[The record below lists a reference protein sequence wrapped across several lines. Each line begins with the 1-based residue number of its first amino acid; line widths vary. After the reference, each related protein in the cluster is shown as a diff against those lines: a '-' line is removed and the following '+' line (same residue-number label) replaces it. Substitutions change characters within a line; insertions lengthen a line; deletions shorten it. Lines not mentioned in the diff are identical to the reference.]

1 MTKPFTLQPLVNLAQ
16 QRNEA
21 ATKRLGQLNQQQ
33 QTAQEKLDALL
44 LYRKDYQ
51 TKFQEA
57 VKNGIEPAEL
67 RNFQE
72 FIYRLD
78 EAITQQRQVTSNAER
93 SVQHGREDLIDAQV
107 KMKSFDTLAQR
118 HIEEGKRL
126 EAKLEQKVQDE
137 HAGRQAAY
145 QKPHPEGE

>member
-1 MTKPFTLQPLVNLAQ
+1 MAKPFTLQPLVNLAQ

>member
-33 QTAQEKLDALL
+33 HSAQDKLDALL
-44 LYRKDYQ
+44 QYRKDYQ

-78 EAITQQRQVTSNAER
+78 EAITQQRQVTTYAER
-93 SVQHGREDLIDAQV
+93 SVQHGREDLMNAQV

-126 EAKLEQKVQDE
+126 EAKMEQKVQDE

>member
-33 QTAQEKLDALL
+33 QTAQDKLDALL

-78 EAITQQRQVTSNAER
+78 EAITQQRQVTSYAER
-93 SVQHGREDLIDAQV
+93 SVQHGREDLMNAQV